1 MLKVLAQFAKVVFLL
16 SVMILLNPHRAILI
30 PFTLLSVVGS
40 WIAWRLEEL
49 CDWTKG
55 RVDYCR
61 VRFWIFGKSVNVKLD
76 KEMAELHR
84 RVAEVDKRLKEDGNV

>member
-49 CDWTKG
+49 CD
-55 RVDYCR
+55 
-61 VRFWIFGKSVNVKLD
+61 
-76 KEMAELHR
+76 
-84 RVAEVDKRLKEDGNV
+84 